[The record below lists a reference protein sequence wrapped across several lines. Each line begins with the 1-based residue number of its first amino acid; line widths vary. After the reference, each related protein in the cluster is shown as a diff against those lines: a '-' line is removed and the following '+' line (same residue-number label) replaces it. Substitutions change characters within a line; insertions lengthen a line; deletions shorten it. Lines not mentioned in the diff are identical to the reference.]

1 MTNQPVKENYVGVK
15 MSDEL
20 LELLDKLAS
29 RYYMDRSRLIRKLIR
44 EQAEREIEMEVPD
57 EVRYEST

>member
-1 MTNQPVKENYVGVK
+1 MTNKPTIENYVGVK

-20 LELLDKLAS
+20 PKLLDSLAS

-44 EQAEREIEMEVPD
+44 EQAEREGTFDVPEV
-57 EVRYEST
+57 VRYEST